1 MEMSQ
6 NTIRLSKVVPL
17 GFGSIFL
24 LMITIGFA
32 TKLSMDNLAEAIE
45 WQTHTYVVKTNL
57 QALEKDLVDAETGQR
72 GFIFAGKEEFLE
84 PYNNGQV
91 AFYTTV
97 NATKELIKDNP
108 EQVKN
113 LEQVEKLGQ
122 QKLDELAESISLK
135 RAGKEPELR
144 DLVLSGKGKIFM
156 DEIRDKLAEMLKV
169 EDNLL
174 VQRTKV
180 AKQSEQLAAIV
191 SIGGTIVAVVFGS
204 FIVLF
209 IFAKIIRPIN
219 QVANTI
225 ASSSTEIAATVQQQ
239 ERTAAQQSSSVN
251 QTTIT
256 MDELGAAS
264 QQSAQQAQAGA
275 ESARQALQI
284 TEKGTLAVEQ
294 TLESM
299 IILKEN
305 VGAIAAQILQLS
317 EQTYQIGNISTDVT
331 DLANQTNMLAL
342 NASVEAV
349 RAGESAKGFT
359 VIAAEIR
366 KLADKSKKSAEKIN
380 RLVDDIKNAINSTV
394 AVTKE
399 GTKTVEQGTKISQ
412 ETAAA
417 FSKVANAVNNVVLNN
432 QQISLTAQQQAVAIQ
447 QVVEA
452 MNSLNLSAKE
462 TASGITQTKVGTQ
475 QLNDAAQNLNS
486 IV

>member
-1 MEMSQ
+1 MFVNLKLRNQMLLGYAVPIALFVGLVAPVFSSASKIAESYKQTKSSLIAIEGTDSMSFYMAKMVGDTRGYILIKDGDYLNAYQ
-6 NTIRLSKVVPL
+6 KNLQTFKETAASLGKTIENPRQKERLQK
-17 GFGSIFL
+17 
-24 LMITIGFA
+24 LMGLQKQYDDFAGQMINLVKQGKQKEALEVFA
-32 TKLSMDNLAEAIE
+32 TKKGTLIINEFNELNRSFNEKEHEILDAATSKAEENIRFLVAAVLVGAVLGITIALLAAFLISSGIA
-45 WQTHTYVVKTNL
+45 KTIS
-57 QALEKDLVDAETGQR
+57 DA
-72 GFIFAGKEEFLE
+72 
-84 PYNNGQV
+84 
-91 AFYTTV
+91 V
-97 NATKELIKDNP
+97 NA
-108 EQVKN
+108 
-113 LEQVEKLGQ
+113 
-122 QKLDELAESISLK
+122 
-135 RAGKEPELR
+135 
-144 DLVLSGKGKIFM
+144 
-156 DEIRDKLAEMLKV
+156 
-169 EDNLL
+169 
-174 VQRTKV
+174 
-180 AKQSEQLAAIV
+180 
-191 SIGGTIVAVVFGS
+191 
-204 FIVLF
+204 
-209 IFAKIIRPIN
+209 
-219 QVANTI
+219 I
-225 ASSSTEIAATVQQQ
+225 ASSSTEIAATVEEQ
-239 ERTAAQQSSSVN
+239 ERTAAHQSSSVN

-275 ESARQALQI
+275 ESARQALKS

-317 EQTYQIGNISTDVT
+317 EQTHQIGNISTDVT

-349 RAGESAKGFT
+349 RAGENAKGFT
-359 VIAAEIR
+359 VIATEIR
-366 KLADKSKKSAEKIN
+366 KLADQSKKSAEKIN

-394 AVTKE
+394 TVTKE
-399 GTKTVEQGTKISQ
+399 GTRTVELGTKISQ

-417 FSKVANAVNNVVLNN
+417 FSEIANAVNNLVLNN

-452 MNSLNLSAKE
+452 MNSLNLSAQE

>member
-1 MEMSQ
+1 MSP
-6 NTIRLSKVVPL
+6 NIIRLSKVVPL

-24 LMITIGFA
+24 LMICIGFA

-45 WQTHTYVVKTNL
+45 LQTHTYVVKTNL
-57 QALEKDLVDAETGQR
+57 QALEKNLVDAETGQR
-72 GFIFAGKEEFLE
+72 GFIFTGKEEFLE
-84 PYNNGQV
+84 PYKTSKV
-91 AFYTTV
+91 AFDTTLSE
-97 NATKELIKDNP
+97 TKELIKDNP
-108 EQVKN
+108 DQVKM
-113 LEQVEKLGQ
+113 LDKVENLGQ
-122 QKLDELAESISLK
+122 QKLEELAETISLK
-135 RAGKEPELR
+135 RAGKESELR
-144 DLVLSGKGKIFM
+144 ALVISGKGKIFM
-156 DEIRDKLAEMLKV
+156 DKIRDNLAEMLKLQ
-169 EDNLL
+169 DNLL
-174 VQRTKV
+174 LQRTKT
-180 AKQSEQLAAIV
+180 AKQSEQLATTV
-191 SIGGTIVAVVFGS
+191 SIGGTVVAVAWGS
-204 FIVLF
+204 FIILF
-209 IFAKIIRPIN
+209 IFYKIIRPIN

-225 ASSSTEIAATVQQQ
+225 ATSSTEIAATVEQQ

-275 ESARQALQI
+275 ESARQALKI
-284 TEKGTLAVEQ
+284 AEKGTLAVEQ

-299 IILKEN
+299 RILKGN
-305 VGAIAAQILQLS
+305 VGAMAAQILRLS
-317 EQTYQIGNISTDVT
+317 EQTHQIGNISTDVT

-349 RAGESAKGFT
+349 RAGENAKGFT
-359 VIAAEIR
+359 VIATEIR
-366 KLADKSKKSAEKIN
+366 KLADQSKKSAEQIN

-394 AVTKE
+394 TVTKE

-417 FSKVANAVNNVVLNN
+417 FSAVANAVNNVVLNN

-447 QVVEA
+447 QVVDA
-452 MNSLNLSAKE
+452 MNSLNLAVKE